1 MDPSTDDRSSPASSI
16 HSNSSHSNHSL
27 RIVIPDEPSTSQG
40 SVSRKQMLLNQY
52 RKEQNIKTDSSNEGE
67 PEVFQNT
74 HILKKTN
81 SSDHDHTEMHS
92 IDPSSSSESEN
103 VGTQEEKEMIIATTP
118 EICIQTEDGLDMEQD
133 SADKDDNLPGPS
145 HENRSTSS
153 SLINTERS
161 PSNHKVRK
169 PNPLIS
175 DTKKCQVCSAPAA
188 KHVHYGATT
197 CFSCRAFFRRSIQTS
212 QSRNYVCRRQ
222 GNCKILPDTRKGC
235 QKCRL
240 DACLKIGM
248 KPGWVLNE
256 DERARRFRKQRQKKV
271 EKGEEN
277 LNSNLIANAN
287 LLDQTNND
295 SEEQSQLKRLTPSPT
310 AYEKRRRLEY
320 MAKDNIERDDEQS
333 KSLGYKRMYLQ
344 LRDGQKNVD
353 GVSVSDSATSF
364 PDSMPT
370 KDYKHFKKGYKKHE
384 ILHQDERDDK
394 LSTSNNTN
402 LAASQAQDNTIE
414 ERRRFPRLDNNPEP
428 QHASQPSFHD
438 EISEKSIAFLRN
450 KPAELAA
457 IRNDPAARIWLN
469 QPSVNE
475 FSVNING
482 NRIRSGSGNNLDPTF
497 NAAKPGQPSFG
508 ITHSSRGVQQK
519 PSFPNYTKNRQIPTT
534 STIVANEIETIY
546 RNNQNFSATGLDSFA
561 HGRNEYT
568 NDEQSRYAEP
578 LPSSSYARFD
588 YPQQRQGFLDAN
600 RDLNKSGT
608 QNSIFDQ
615 GRAPSYTRTPER
627 QQHSADRAISSPER
641 VRISMLQLNLQS
653 HYLIN

>member
-1 MDPSTDDRSSPASSI
+1 MDPSTVDRSSPASSI

-52 RKEQNIKTDSSNEGE
+52 RKEQNIKSDSSNEGE
-67 PEVFQNT
+67 PEVFQNK
-74 HILKKTN
+74 HVLKKTN
-81 SSDHDHTEMHS
+81 SSDHDHTEMHA

-103 VGTQEEKEMIIATTP
+103 LGTQEQKDMPITTTP
-118 EICIQTEDGLDMEQD
+118 EICIHSEDGLDLEQD
-133 SADKDDNLPGPS
+133 SADKDDNLPGSS
-145 HENRSTSS
+145 HDNRSTSS

-256 DERARRFRKQRQKKV
+256 DERARRFRKQRQKKA

-277 LNSNLIANAN
+277 LNSNLTANAD
-287 LLDQTNND
+287 LLDQANND
-295 SEEQSQLKRLTPSPT
+295 GEEQSQQKRLTPSPT

-320 MAKDNIERDDEQS
+320 MAKDNIERDYEQS

-344 LRDGQKNVD
+344 LRDGQKIVD
-353 GVSVSDSATSF
+353 GVGVNDSANRFS
-364 PDSMPT
+364 DSMPT
-370 KDYKHFKKGYKKHE
+370 KDYEHFKKGYKKHE
-384 ILHQDERDDK
+384 ILHQTERDNK
-394 LSTSNNTN
+394 ASTSNSTN
-402 LAASQAQDNTIE
+402 LVASSAQDNTIE
-414 ERRRFPRLDNNPEP
+414 ERRRFPRLDNNQEP
-428 QHASQPSFHD
+428 QHASQPSFRD

-469 QPSVNE
+469 QPSVHE
-475 FSVNING
+475 FSGNIDE
-482 NRIRSGSGNNLDPTF
+482 NRIENRSESNLESRF
-497 NAAKPGQPSFG
+497 KPGQLSFG
-508 ITHSSRGVQQK
+508 MTHSSRAIQQK
-519 PSFPNYTKNRQIPTT
+519 PSSPNYTKNRQIPTT
-534 STIVANEIETIY
+534 STIVSNEIENIY
-546 RNNQNFSATGLDSFA
+546 RNNRNFSATRLDSFA

-568 NDEQSRYAEP
+568 NDAQSRYVEP
-578 LPSSSYARFD
+578 LPASSYDGFG
-588 YPQQRQGFLDAN
+588 YPDQRRSFSGAN
-600 RDLNKSGT
+600 RDWNISGP
-608 QNSIFDQ
+608 QNAILGPEDRTSSYS
-615 GRAPSYTRTPER
+615 RAPER
-627 QQHSADRAISSPER
+627 DQHSTDRAASSPEQ
-641 VRISMLQLNLQS
+641 VRISIQQ
-653 HYLIN
+653 